1 MDASQPRLPQDLNT
15 APVTPMLRTVLLCDI
30 VESTAL
36 VERLGDVRAVAL
48 LKRHDQLLRQ
58 LMELC
63 HGQLIDKADG
73 VLALFERPIQ
83 ALDFALRYQ
92 RGLRELGTLEGLD
105 LKARIGLHVGDVM
118 TWANEPRD
126 VLAGAK
132 AFEVEGLAKPVAARL
147 MNLALPGQILMS
159 GMAQNLCHRAI
170 GELGAAGTGLRWLMH
185 GRYNFKGVP
194 APMLVHEVGEPGLSP
209 LRAPDSNAKAWR
221 ELPIWRRPPVVA
233 LEVLIVGV
241 LGIGLF
247 WSALRSPPAI
257 AFAERDWVVVADL
270 QNRTD
275 EPLFDGA
282 LDAALRVGLEQ
293 SRHINLISELQIDRA
308 LERMQRQGQP
318 IDRQLATELALR
330 EGARA
335 VILPTVA
342 EVGGRVRVSL
352 EVVDPN
358 TGVTV
363 YSESGDGRSAADALP
378 ALDEAMAKV
387 RNQMG
392 EAMANIESSSRPLE
406 DVTTGNLEALRAF
419 SLAQQARFEG
429 RIADAEALYG
439 QAVTLDPTFATAYLR
454 LAFLRYSDNDADG
467 TRRYLD
473 QAIANRNRMS
483 QRESL
488 FMDGAE
494 ATLSDPDTALEKF
507 RLLATLYPDEYR
519 AYYNYAYFAHFDS
532 LRSADALAM
541 LGPAMAAKNPSRAQ
555 AQYLAGSIRLSQN
568 RPDEAIVEFERA
580 YALGLTGYRREFVE
594 AYAAKRDYAGAQR
607 VARTDSRTGAVSADL
622 ESRQLEVSLP
632 LDQGRWD
639 EALRAAKTLA
649 DEARRLGTPDLTQW
663 TFDMQWL
670 VLRSYAPD
678 EAFAKDLVR
687 FAAEQSVRLKGADS
701 LKRRFVIFHALAAGH
716 MAAATGQPEL
726 ARQMLAL
733 VEDDSLTG
741 AYPANAAM
749 ARVVR
754 AELAL
759 AEGQPQSAVALLEA
773 DASGDGGL
781 YFERAVLMRAHAAA
795 GNYDKALGLADWLAA
810 GRGRAYA
817 EATGVN
823 GWQSAN
829 LVENNLALHSAAQ
842 YATKMGNI
850 GLAKERQRAFDTAW
864 PKANALE
871 VVGRRNAG
879 P

>member
-1 MDASQPRLPQDLNT
+1 
-15 APVTPMLRTVLLCDI
+15 MLRTVLLCDI

-58 LMELC
+58 LMDLC

-105 LKARIGLHVGDVM
+105 LKARIGRHVGDVM
-118 TWANEPRD
+118 TWANEPKD

-159 GMAQNLCHRAI
+159 GMAQNLCHRAM
-170 GELGAAGTGLRWLMH
+170 GELGAAGTSLRWLMH

-233 LEVLIVGV
+233 LEVLVVGV

-352 EVVDPN
+352 EVVDP
-358 TGVTV
+358 TSGVTV
-363 YSESGDGRSAADALP
+363 YSESADGAGANGVLP
-378 ALDEAMAKV
+378 ALDTALAKV
-387 RNQMG
+387 RSQMG
-392 EAMANIESSSRPLE
+392 EAMSNIESTSRPLE
-406 DVTTGNLEALRAF
+406 DVTTGNLEALKAF
-419 SLAQQARFEG
+419 SLGQQARYEG
-429 RIADAEALYG
+429 RISDAEALYA
-439 QAVTLDPTFATAYLR
+439 QAVALDPTFATAYLR
-454 LAFLRYSDNDADG
+454 LAFMRYSDNDAEG

-473 QAIANRNRMS
+473 LAIAHRDHMS

-488 FMDGAE
+488 FMNGAE
-494 ATLSDPDTALEKF
+494 ATLNDPAGALEKF
-507 RLLATLYPDEYR
+507 RMLAALYPDEYR

-541 LGPAMAAKNPSRAQ
+541 LGPAMSAKNPSRVQ
-555 AQYLAGSIRLSQN
+555 AQYLAGGLQLALN

-580 YALGLTGYRREFVE
+580 DSMGLGGYRRDYVE

-607 VARTDSRTGAVSADL
+607 IARIDSRTGAISVDL

-632 LDQGRWD
+632 LDQGHWD
-639 EALRAAKTLA
+639 DALRAAQGLA
-649 DEARRLGTPDLTQW
+649 DDARKANAPDLTQW
-663 TFDMQWL
+663 NFETQWL
-670 VLRSYAPD
+670 AMRSYAPD
-678 EAFAKDLVR
+678 EAFAADLARV
-687 FAAEQSVRLKGADS
+687 AAQIPKRLQGADT
-701 LKRRFVIFHALAAGH
+701 LKRRHVIFHTLAVGQ

-726 ARQMLAL
+726 AQRMLAL
-733 VEDDSLTG
+733 VQDDPLLL

-759 AEGQPQSAVALLEA
+759 AAGQPKQAVALLTQEA
-773 DASGDGGL
+773 STDGGL
-781 YFERAVLMRAHAAA
+781 YMERAVLMRAHAAT
-795 GNYDKALGLADWLAA
+795 GDFDQALSLANWLAN

-817 EATGVN
+817 EPIGGT
-823 GWQSAN
+823 GWQAAN
-829 LVENNLALHSAAQ
+829 LLENNLALRAAAR
-842 YATKMGNI
+842 YAAKTGNA
-850 GLAKERQRAFDTAW
+850 GLAKDRQRAFESAW
-864 PKANALE
+864 PKANALA
-871 VVGRRNAG
+871 VVVRRDAA

>member
-1 MDASQPRLPQDLNT
+1 MEDAQARATHALNT
-15 APVTPMLRTVLLCDI
+15 APVTPLLRTVLLCDI
-30 VESTAL
+30 VDSTAL
-36 VERLGDVRAVAL
+36 VERLGDVRAVDL

-58 LMELC
+58 LMDLC
-63 HGQLIDKADG
+63 HGQMIDKADG
-73 VLALFERPIQ
+73 VLALFARPIQ

-92 RGLRELGTLEGLD
+92 RGLRELGAVEGLD

-118 TWANEPRD
+118 TWANEPKD

-159 GMAQNLCHRAI
+159 GMAQNLCHRAM
-170 GELGAAGTGLRWLMH
+170 GELGEAGGNLRWLMH
-185 GRYNFKGVP
+185 GRYSFKGVP

-209 LRAPDSNAKAWR
+209 LRPPASGAKAWR
-221 ELPIWRRPPVVA
+221 ELPLWRRPPVVA
-233 LEVLIVGV
+233 LEVLL
-241 LGIGLF
+241 LGALGLGLS
-247 WSALRSPPAI
+247 WTALRSPPAI

-270 QNRTD
+270 QNRTN

-330 EGARA
+330 EGAKA

-352 EVVDPN
+352 EVVDPSS
-358 TGVTV
+358 GVTV
-363 YSESGDGRSAADALP
+363 YSESADGRGVGDVLP
-378 ALDEAMAKV
+378 ALDTALAKV

-392 EAMANIESSSRPLE
+392 EAMSNIESSSRPLE

-419 SLAQQARFEG
+419 SLAQQARYEG
-429 RIADAEALYG
+429 RMAESEALYA
-439 QAVTLDPTFATAYLR
+439 QATRLDPTFATAYLR
-454 LAFLRYSDNDADG
+454 LAFLRYMDNDAEG

-473 QAIANRNRMS
+473 LAIANRTHMS

-494 ATLSDPDTALEKF
+494 ATLNDPATALEKF
-507 RLLATLYPDEYR
+507 RLLASLYPDEYR
-519 AYYNYAYFAHFDS
+519 AYYNYAYFAHFDL

-541 LGPAMAAKNPSRAQ
+541 VGPAMASRNPSRAA
-555 AQYLAGSIRLSQN
+555 AQYLAGGLQLALN
-568 RPDEAIVEFERA
+568 RPEEAIVEFERA
-580 YALGLTGYRREFVE
+580 DSLGLGGYRREYAE

-607 VARTDSRTGAVSADL
+607 IARMDNRTGTVSVDL

-632 LDQGRWD
+632 LDRGRWD
-639 EALRAAKTLA
+639 QAVRAAAALA
-649 DEARRLGTPDLTQW
+649 AEARKLSTPDLTQW
-663 TFDMQWL
+663 SFETQWL

-678 EAFAKDLVR
+678 EAFAKDLAQ
-687 FAAEQSVRLKGADS
+687 FAAQQAGRLKDADS
-701 LKRRFVIFHALAAGH
+701 LKRRHVVFHTLAAGW

-726 ARQMLAL
+726 AARMLAL
-733 VEDDSLTG
+733 VQDDPLLA
-741 AYPANAAM
+741 AYAANAAM
-749 ARVVR
+749 ARVVG
-754 AELAL
+754 AEMAL
-759 AEGQPQSAVALLEA
+759 AAGQPGKAVALLT
-773 DASGDGGL
+773 DATSAGEGM

-795 GNYDKALGLADWLAA
+795 GGYDQALALADWLAE

-817 EATGVN
+817 EPSSIHV
-823 GWQSAN
+823 WQVAN
-829 LVENNLALHSAAQ
+829 LVENNLALRAAAR
-842 YATKMGNI
+842 YAAKTGDA
-850 GLAKERQRAFDTAW
+850 GLAKARQRAFDAAW
-864 PKANALE
+864 PKAGGLE
-871 VVGRRNAG
+871 VARRRDAA